1 MESKTIARVG
11 AIAFVAIA
19 ITMTALQLRD
29 DPKSLPADNVVTVV
43 EPDGDPLPAIL
54 RDCAALGEAGAHDR
68 GCLAAWAESRRRFL
82 APGGTGKVMPD
93 TTVRPKPADAMGNNT
108 ALSPDEVQ

>member
-19 ITMTALQLRD
+19 ITMTALQLREE
-29 DPKSLPADNVVTVV
+29 PKPAPPDSVVTVM
-43 EPDGDPLPAIL
+43 EPDGDALPAIL
-54 RDCAALGEAGAHDR
+54 RECAALGEAGARDR

-82 APGGTGKVMPD
+82 APGGGGKDISDMAVPLTPAD
-93 TTVRPKPADAMGNNT
+93 TTASNAAM
-108 ALSPDEVQ
+108 SPDEVR

>member
-29 DPKSLPADNVVTVV
+29 DPKPVPPDAVVTVM
-43 EPDGDPLPAIL
+43 EPDGDPLPAVL
-54 RDCAALGEAGAHDR
+54 RDCAALGEAGARHR

-82 APGGTGKVMPD
+82 APGSEGKAAPEIKMPP
-93 TTVRPKPADAMGNNT
+93 TPADAAGSNV
-108 ALSPDEVQ
+108 AISSDEVQ

>member
-29 DPKSLPADNVVTVV
+29 APKPAPPDAVVTVM
-43 EPDGDPLPAIL
+43 EPDGDPLPAVL
-54 RDCAALGEAGAHDR
+54 RDCAALGEAGARDR

-82 APGGTGKVMPD
+82 SPGGAGKDMPD
-93 TTVRPKPADAMGNNT
+93 ITVRPKPADAMSNNT

>member
-1 MESKTIARVG
+1 MEGKLLARIG

-19 ITMTALQLRD
+19 ITMTALEMRD

-54 RDCAALGEAGAHDR
+54 RDCAALGEAGARDR

-82 APGGTGKVMPD
+82 APEGTGKAMPD
-93 TTVRPKPADAMGNNT
+93 TVVPSTTADAAGTNLAT
-108 ALSPDEVQ
+108 SPDEVR